1 MGCNIY
7 NNKPK
12 KCEEFTCAYL
22 ECFTDLKPNKVGFMI
37 FPQNEMSYEHKVF
50 TVYCEEFKL
59 QNFIKN
65 IKKDW
70 KMQRMIENKWA
81 FHIRYNQDDDKLA
94 IYDPNAFD
102 DKLIFI
108 SRKEV
113 QSANKK

>member
-50 TVYCEEFKL
+50 TAYCEEFKL